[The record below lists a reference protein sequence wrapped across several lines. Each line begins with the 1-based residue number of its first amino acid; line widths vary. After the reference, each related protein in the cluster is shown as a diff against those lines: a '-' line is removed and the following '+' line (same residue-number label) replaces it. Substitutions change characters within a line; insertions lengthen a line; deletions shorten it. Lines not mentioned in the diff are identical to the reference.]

1 MIPEGGFVLATS
13 FLFYLMIYAIL
24 ALSTNLEYGYTGIPN
39 LGKVLFYFVGGIVT
53 AVLVTR
59 TYDAVLGIE
68 DPLSA
73 VSAARR
79 VELAASDPALALGL
93 FAAALVA
100 SGLVAGLLGYL
111 ASYPALALK
120 GPTLSIALLIFGEAA
135 RVFVRTYEPLV
146 GGVFG
151 ISGIANPF
159 VFLRDPMATTAA
171 YLVTVALITLLVLI
185 LVERLSNSPFGR
197 VMKAVRDDEL
207 AAYSLGKDV
216 AAVRG
221 RVLFIGSGLA
231 GIAGSLYTFYS
242 QAIFPDDFIPSL
254 TFFVLTMVIVGG
266 VANNLGVVVGALLMS
281 VIERLSQASTLALFG
296 IHVPFD
302 ISYVR
307 YAVTGAL
314 IVLFLLY
321 RPRGLIEERP
331 VKTPLYDVLSEDR
344 KASRTAS
351 ERVEGKG

>member
-1 MIPEGGFVLATS
+1 MIQEGAYVFVTS
-13 FLFYLMIYAIL
+13 FLFYLMIYTIL
-24 ALSTNLEYGYTGIPN
+24 ALSMNIEYGYTGVPN

-53 AVLVTR
+53 AVIATR
-59 TYDAVLGIE
+59 TYDAILGIE

-73 VSAARR
+73 VSAAKR
-79 VELAASDPALALGL
+79 VELAASEPLLAIGV
-93 FAAALVA
+93 FVASLVA
-100 SGLVAGLLGYL
+100 GGLTAGLLGYL

-120 GPTLSIALLIFGEAA
+120 GSSLSITLLIFGEAA

-159 VFLRDPMATTAA
+159 VFLREPLAISTA
-171 YLVTVALITLLVLI
+171 YLVTTALITVVILV
-185 LVERLSNSPFGR
+185 LVERITNSPFGR

-207 AAYSLGKDV
+207 AAYALGKD
-216 AAVRG
+216 AASVRG
-221 RVLFIGSGLA
+221 WVLFIGSALA

-281 VIERLSQASTLALFG
+281 LIERFSQASTLALIG
-296 IHVPFD
+296 IYVPFD

-307 YAVTGAL
+307 YALTGAL
-314 IVLFLLY
+314 IVVFLLY

-331 VKTPLYDVLSEDR
+331 VKTPLYEVLSGRR
-344 KASRTAS
+344 KAQKLRIG
-351 ERVEGKG
+351 R

>member
-1 MIPEGGFVLATS
+1 MIQEGAYVFVTS
-13 FLFYLMIYAIL
+13 FLFYLMIYTIL
-24 ALSTNLEYGYTGIPN
+24 ALSMNIEYGYTGVPN

-53 AVLVTR
+53 AVIATR
-59 TYDAVLGIE
+59 VYDAILGIE

-73 VSAARR
+73 VSAAKR
-79 VELAASDPALALGL
+79 VELAASEPLLAIGV
-93 FAAALVA
+93 FVASLVA
-100 SGLVAGLLGYL
+100 GGLTAGLLGYL

-120 GPTLSIALLIFGEAA
+120 GSSLSITLLIFGEAA

-159 VFLRDPMATTAA
+159 VFLREPLAISTA
-171 YLVTVALITLLVLI
+171 YLVTTALITVATLV
-185 LVERLSNSPFGR
+185 LVERITNSPFGR

-207 AAYSLGKDV
+207 AAYALGKD
-216 AAVRG
+216 AASVRG
-221 RVLFIGSGLA
+221 WALFIGSTLA

-281 VIERLSQASTLALFG
+281 LIERFSQASTLALIG

-307 YAVTGAL
+307 YALTGAL
-314 IVLFLLY
+314 IVVFLLY

-331 VKTPLYDVLSEDR
+331 VKTPLYEVLSGRR
-344 KASRTAS
+344 KAQKLRIG
-351 ERVEGKG
+351 R